1 MVIEVE
7 FRIPG
12 SPSEAFRREV
22 LARAPGERE
31 DCCPACGA
39 DRFHL
44 LDALCDPDCWEN
56 RGLAVSILRGC
67 RTCRQAVGKVL
78 AEAQA
83 SMAVA
88 SRTNGHGREPAL
100 ALTNGHIMAR

>member
-12 SPSEAFRREV
+12 PPSAAFRREV
-22 LARAPGERE
+22 LARAPKERE
-31 DCCPACGA
+31 DCCPDCGA
-39 DRFHL
+39 DRFHV

-56 RGLAVSILRGC
+56 RGLAVSILGGC
-67 RTCRQAVGKVL
+67 RTCRQAVGTVL

-83 SMAVA
+83 GLTVA
-88 SRTNGHGREPAL
+88 SRTNGHGPEPESIL
-100 ALTNGHIMAR
+100 IHGHGASL